1 MLVTRVA
8 GLALLAALAS
18 PVRAAPQEVAA
29 RIVEPSE
36 ELPAELLDFLEESV
50 GYEAERDSVLLAP
63 HSAKLRRWAPA
74 FREARFQAPPHS
86 YLRRL
91 FSRPRI
97 DYLLDLLE
105 RPVLLDGLPG
115 YLRLKRH
122 LGLSPAVDTDLRV
135 ALQTLRRIGRIGD
148 EELQWIRALQEQG
161 YRFAFPDVD
170 LLLEAY
176 RKSRLRRALQR
187 PDSVRR
193 EIERRLS
200 EREHVARETTDL
212 REDGAA
218 LEVLSRVDW
227 LRISL
232 ILDSLESD
240 EAICSISSWIDRAR
254 NDSVETGGVVTRQ
267 KDQVRWRTIPSST
280 RTAGRYRRPEEPRF
294 RLELAAFHLHATEED
309 DRPAAGPSLMDVLGA
324 AFDGAPRLVVTDL
337 GAGEFDVDYYRD
349 ANGLAAGAAI
359 DTRLKPVDLDLGV
372 YRVPPRGCPADGRAS
387 SRGREEGNR

>member
-1 MLVTRVA
+1 MK
-8 GLALLAALAS
+8 
-18 PVRAAPQEVAA
+18 
-29 RIVEPSE
+29 
-36 ELPAELLDFLEESV
+36 LLDFLEEAF
-50 GYEAERDSVLLAP
+50 GYEAERDIVLLAP
-63 HSAKLRRWAPA
+63 HWATLRRWGPA
-74 FREARFQAPPHS
+74 LREAGFQAPPHS

-91 FSRPRI
+91 FTRPRI

-105 RPVLLDGLPG
+105 RPALLDELPG
-115 YLRLKRH
+115 YLRLQRH
-122 LGLSPAVDTDLRV
+122 LGLPPAVDTDLRV
-135 ALQTLRRIGRIGD
+135 ALETLRRVGRIGD

-176 RKSRLRRALQR
+176 RESRLRRALQR

-200 EREHVARETTDL
+200 GREHVARKTTDL
-212 REDGAA
+212 REDEGA

-240 EAICSISSWIDRAR
+240 QAVCSISSWINRAR

-267 KDQVRWRTIPSST
+267 RDQVRWRTIPSST

-294 RLELAAFHLHATEED
+294 QLELAAFHLHATEED

-324 AFDGAPRLVVTDL
+324 AFDGGPRLVVTDL

-349 ANGLAAGAAI
+349 ANGLAGGAGI
-359 DTRLKPVDLDLGV
+359 GTRLKPVDLDLGV
-372 YRVPPRGCPADGRAS
+372 YRVPPDGCSVGGHGSCRN
-387 SRGREEGNR
+387 REEGNR

>member
-1 MLVTRVA
+1 M
-8 GLALLAALAS
+8 
-18 PVRAAPQEVAA
+18 
-29 RIVEPSE
+29 
-36 ELPAELLDFLEESV
+36 ELLDFLEEAF

-63 HSAKLRRWAPA
+63 HWATLRRWGPA
-74 FREARFQAPPHS
+74 LRKAGFQAPPHS

-91 FSRPRI
+91 FTRPRI

-105 RPVLLDGLPG
+105 RPALLDELPG
-115 YLRLKRH
+115 YLRLQRH
-122 LGLSPAVDTDLRV
+122 LGLPPAVDTDLRV
-135 ALQTLRRIGRIGD
+135 ALETLRRVGRIGD

-176 RKSRLRRALQR
+176 RESRLRRALQR

-193 EIERRLS
+193 EIERRLQ
-200 EREHVARETTDL
+200 ERQHVARQTTDL
-212 REDGAA
+212 REDKGA

-240 EAICSISSWIDRAR
+240 EAVCSISSWIHRAR

-267 KDQVRWRTIPSST
+267 RDQVRWRTIPSST

-294 RLELAAFHLHATEED
+294 QLELAAFHVHATEED

-324 AFDGAPRLVVTDL
+324 AFDGGPRLVVTDL

-349 ANGLAAGAAI
+349 ANGLAGGAGI
-359 DTRLKPVDLDLGV
+359 GTRLKPVDLDLGV
-372 YRVPPRGCPADGRAS
+372 YRVPPHGCSVGGYGPYRD
-387 SRGREEGNR
+387 REEEDR